1 MLGTFHRNKNA
12 YHQCDVDV
20 LHLLLEH
27 GSTAQNER
35 GMEGL
40 CEFLT
45 LRVGGASPVPV
56 LKCAIEYHRSM
67 GRDPLSA
74 DLFRLDTATV
84 NDGCWDDRDA
94 KLATLKYLHGVG
106 CPIDDT
112 PLSNTHAAVC
122 GDLDRLQYLCSIGC
136 PMDEGTCRWAAMRGE
151 LECLQYLRSVNCPW
165 DERTIAE
172 ALPSPDPKRTTTQIE
187 VRAWALANGCPEPP
201 GPLTY
206 TLNGGRERSSF
217 GRLWTAGFDHT
228 PFLHQGSFTLWQ

>member
-1 MLGTFHRNKNA
+1 MI
-12 YHQCDVDV
+12 
-20 LHLLLEH
+20 
-27 GSTAQNER
+27 S
-35 GMEGL
+35 
-40 CEFLT
+40 
-45 LRVGGASPVPV
+45 
-56 LKCAIEYHRSM
+56 RS
-67 GRDPLSA
+67 
-74 DLFRLDTATV
+74 
-84 NDGCWDDRDA
+84 WDDRDA

-112 PLSNTHAAVC
+112 PLSTTHAAVC

-136 PMDEGTCRWAAMRGE
+136 PIDEGTCRWAAMRGE

-206 TLNGGRERSSF
+206 TLNEEHVGAFSGFRFFRTIPQ
-217 GRLWTAGFDHT
+217 WTAEFDHA
-228 PFLHQGSFTLWQ
+228 PFLHEGSRFG